1 MHVGRLAFLSRVHD
15 ELVGTVTIADS
26 VLGGAL

>member
-1 MHVGRLAFLSRVHD
+1 MHVGRLAFFSSVHD